1 MAAKIEYV
9 VVDGCVQ
16 DGTKTVR
23 KGEVYVPPSVE
34 VREFLIA
41 EGRIVARGK
50 LDSSGSR
57 APKRAAAPSP
67 TPSPAPTDD
76 GGEEDEEEE
85 EEEDEEKDDL
95 DQGN

>member
-9 VVDGCVQ
+9 VVDGCIQ
-16 DGTKTVR
+16 DGTKIVR
-23 KGEVYVPPSVE
+23 KGEVYVPPSAE
-34 VREFLIA
+34 VREFLLA

-57 APKRAAAPSP
+57 APKRPAAPSP
-67 TPSPAPTDD
+67 ISNPAPNDD
-76 GGEEDEEEE
+76 GGEEEEEE

-95 DQGN
+95 GEGN

>member
-9 VVDGCVQ
+9 VVDGCIQ
-16 DGTKTVR
+16 DGTKIVR
-23 KGEVYVPPSVE
+23 KGEVYVPPSAE
-34 VREFLIA
+34 VREFLLA

-57 APKRAAAPSP
+57 APKRPAAPSP
-67 TPSPAPTDD
+67 IPNPAPNDD
-76 GGEEDEEEE
+76 GGEEEE

-95 DQGN
+95 GEGN